1 MNKTPPTK
9 SQLRV
14 RLKLNEIS
22 NNEFQNARGKRL
34 QEGVVYGTAE
44 KVGRENVKQEKIR
57 YAYTFD
63 E

>member
-44 KVGRENVKQEKIR
+44 KVGRENVEQKR
-57 YAYTFD
+57 
-63 E
+63 